1 MAKVSKSELVQ
12 EIFIFLDDRGV
23 EDASELATEMVD
35 ELLENVTSLESV
47 VKDDED
53 EDEEDEVEDEDIEE
67 EEDDF

>member
-23 EDASELATEMVD
+23 DDASELAAEMVD

-47 VKDDED
+47 VKDDEG

-67 EEDDF
+67 DEDDF

>member
-23 EDASELATEMVD
+23 EDASELASEMVD